1 MLILFPRDRCFL
13 FLAVWRIF
21 DWFNAFFCASCLLVG
36 GDAEIRSLETPAGR
50 SIKFPQPTPVKQQQ
64 ERFHWA
70 GGVNRDHREKYHFV
84 KIREEG
90 YPMHSS
96 AP

>member
-50 SIKFPQPTPVKQQQ
+50 SIKFPHPNAKFVQLRPVVYKDLRCNPHD
-64 ERFHWA
+64 EILF
-70 GGVNRDHREKYHFV
+70 K
-84 KIREEG
+84 
-90 YPMHSS
+90 
-96 AP
+96 